1 MNALH
6 CLAEAFTWL
15 LRPGIRRYTLLPLCA
30 NIIFFGAGSYAA
42 WHYGTAYIDRLLP
55 DWLAWLHW
63 LLYPLLVL
71 TLLLL
76 AYTTFT
82 LMANL
87 IAAPFNSLLAAA
99 VEKAERG
106 DPAPP
111 ELPLWR
117 DILADIKQEI
127 HKALY
132 FLALAVPTLVL
143 ALLLPPLVPVLWFA
157 YAAWCAALQYLDYP
171 MANNG
176 IPFHEERRL
185 LRQRRGESL
194 AYGGAVSLMTT
205 VPVLNLIAMPVG
217 VIAATLYWVRH
228 LRQEN

>member
-42 WHYGTAYIDRLLP
+42 WHYG
-55 DWLAWLHW
+55 
-63 LLYPLLVL
+63 
-71 TLLLL
+71 
-76 AYTTFT
+76 
-82 LMANL
+82 
-87 IAAPFNSLLAAA
+87 
-99 VEKAERG
+99 

-111 ELPLWR
+111 DLPLWR
-117 DILADIKQEI
+117 DILADIMQEI

-143 ALLLPPLVPVLWFA
+143 ALLLPPLAPVLWFA

>member
-1 MNALH
+1 MNALN
-6 CLAEAFTWL
+6 CITEAFAWL
-15 LRPGIRRYTLLPLCA
+15 FRPGIRRFILLPLA
-30 NIIFFGAGSYAA
+30 VNIVLFAAGSYAA
-42 WHYGTAYIDRLLP
+42 FHYGDALITAFLP
-55 DWLAWLHW
+55 GWLAWLHG
-63 LLYPLLVL
+63 LLYPLIAI
-71 TLLLL
+71 TLLILTW
-76 AYTTFT
+76 YGFS

-99 VEKAERG
+99 VEKAERD

-117 DILADIKQEI
+117 DILADIMQEI

-143 ALLLPPLVPVLWFA
+143 ALLLPPLAPVLWFA